1 MTGPVKR
8 WLAIE
13 QRPPLPART
22 PSGRIRLALDIV
34 SIPLS
39 AGLAMIAM
47 LAAFTF
53 LGMQA
58 AQAVGAEACAN
69 EAIRTEQGLAA
80 LRLPDCRAYEM
91 VTPAAKGS
99 GESEAINAG

>member
-1 MTGPVKR
+1 MIGPVKR
-8 WLAIE
+8 WRAIE

-22 PSGRIRLALDIV
+22 PSGPIRPALGV
-34 SIPLS
+34 APKPLS
-39 AGLAMIAM
+39 VGLGMIAM

-69 EAIRTEQGLAA
+69 EAIRAEQGLAA

-99 GESEAINAG
+99 GE